1 MYFAEYD
8 CREVSTAKKPYHL
21 STLLLLLW
29 VAALPATAFAM
40 LPQAL
45 YEADLRFV
53 DAKEATGYYVDMNS
67 ASVTP
72 DLICAKV
79 AIIQA
84 DKNRILLYSMRFR
97 PSKNTYGFD
106 NVRMFTYDEKKPL
119 GFTKLKA
126 GPFNIA
132 PGSPIE
138 GIIDYIHHP
147 DKSDLMQG
155 L

>member
-1 MYFAEYD
+1 
-8 CREVSTAKKPYHL
+8 
-21 STLLLLLW
+21 
-29 VAALPATAFAM
+29 M

-53 DAKEATGYYVDMNS
+53 DARDATGYYVDMNS
-67 ASVTP
+67 ATIGK
-72 DLICAKV
+72 DDIYAKI

-84 DKNRILLYSMRFR
+84 DKNQILLYSMHFK
-97 PSKNTYGFD
+97 PSKRTYYFD
-106 NVRMFTYDEKKPL
+106 NVQMFSYDEKKPL
-119 GFTKLKA
+119 GFTRLKA

-147 DKSDLMQG
+147 DKSDLM
-155 L
+155 